1 MAENPYKRKE
11 FKPGGALNES
21 TGLFGAGSGNREG
34 AKSKFKQAIEDR
46 KNKRSNKKAQKAR
59 DSKLKDEVKATRK
72 SLKNTFREGGATR
85 GQARNLAK
93 QEAYK
98 STMRA
103 KATARKVRLKQSNLT
118 KEANAAARKN
128 NKAQQRK
135 NSETAG
141 GQLPYKR
148 YVNMADGKPKIDVT
162 LPKQGMEKG
171 MKGYGV
177 PTSKRPSS
185 QTKSAFS
192 NSRTLISKDKKYQ
205 DAARAN
211 AKAIMAAKK
220 NKEKTYKYINPRTG
234 RVTTGQ
240 TVRTKKG

>member
-1 MAENPYKRKE
+1 MAENPYKRKK

-46 KNKRSNKKAQKAR
+46 KNKRSNKKVQKAR

-72 SLKNTFREGGATR
+72 SLKKTFREGGATR

-103 KATARKVRLKQSNLT
+103 KATARKARLKQSNLT

-128 NKAQQRK
+128 NNAQQRK

-141 GQLPYKR
+141 RQLPYKR
-148 YVNMADGKPKIDVT
+148 YTKMADGKPKIDST
-162 LPKQGMEKG
+162 LPK
-171 MKGYGV
+171 
-177 PTSKRPSS
+177 PSS

-192 NSRTLISKDKKYQ
+192 NSRTLTSKDKKYQ
-205 DAARAN
+205 DATRAN
-211 AKAIMAAKK
+211 AKAKMAAQK

>member
-1 MAENPYKRKE
+1 MAENPYKRKK

-72 SLKNTFREGGATR
+72 SLKKTFREGGATR
-85 GQARNLAK
+85 RQARGLAK

-103 KATARKVRLKQSNLT
+103 KAAARKARLKQSNLT

-135 NSETAG
+135 NAETVG

-148 YVNMADGKPKIDVT
+148 YTKMADGKLKIDST
-162 LPKQGMEKG
+162 LPKQRMEKG
-171 MKGYGV
+171 MKGYGT

-192 NSRTLISKDKKYQ
+192 NSRTLTSKDKKYQ
-205 DAARAN
+205 DAVRAN
-211 AKAIMAAKK
+211 AKAKMAAQK

-234 RVTTGQ
+234 QVTTGQ
-240 TVRTKKG
+240 TVRTNKG

>member
-1 MAENPYKRKE
+1 MAENPYKRKK

-46 KNKRSNKKAQKAR
+46 KNRRSNKKVQKAR
-59 DSKLKDEVKATRK
+59 DSKLQDEVKSTRK
-72 SLKNTFREGGATR
+72 SLKKTFREGGATR
-85 GQARNLAK
+85 RQARGLAK

-103 KATARKVRLKQSNLT
+103 KATARKARLKQSNLT

-128 NKAQQRK
+128 NNAQQRK

-141 GQLPYKR
+141 RQLPYKK
-148 YVNMADGKPKIDVT
+148 YVNMPGGKYYSKKEFP
-162 LPKQGMEKG
+162 QQRMETG
-171 MKGYGV
+171 MKGYGT

-192 NSRTLISKDKKYQ
+192 NSRTLTSKDKKYQ
-205 DAARAN
+205 DATRAN
-211 AKAIMAAKK
+211 AKAKMAAQK

>member
-1 MAENPYKRKE
+1 MAENPYKRKK

-21 TGLFGAGSGNREG
+21 TGLVGAGSGNREG

-46 KNKRSNKKAQKAR
+46 KNRRSNKKVQKAR
-59 DSKLKDEVKATRK
+59 DSKLKGEVKATRK
-72 SLKNTFREGGATR
+72 SLKKTFREGGATR

-103 KATARKVRLKQSNLT
+103 KATARKARLKQSNLT

-128 NKAQQRK
+128 NNAQQRK

-141 GQLPYKR
+141 RQLPYKK
-148 YVNMADGKPKIDVT
+148 YVNMPGGKYYSKKEF
-162 LPKQGMEKG
+162 PKQRMEKG
-171 MKGYGV
+171 MKGYGT

-192 NSRTLISKDKKYQ
+192 NSRTLTSKDKKYQ

-211 AKAIMAAKK
+211 AKAKMAARK

-234 RVTTGQ
+234 KVTTGQ

>member
-1 MAENPYKRKE
+1 MAENPYKRKK

-34 AKSKFKQAIEDR
+34 AKSKFRQAIEDR

-72 SLKNTFREGGATR
+72 SLKKTFREGGATR
-85 GQARNLAK
+85 RQARNLAK

-103 KATARKVRLKQSNLT
+103 KATARKARLKQSNLT

-128 NKAQQRK
+128 KNAQDRK

-141 GQLPYKR
+141 RQLPYKK
-148 YVNMADGKPKIDVT
+148 YKNMAGGKYYSKKEFP
-162 LPKQGMEKG
+162 QQRMES
-171 MKGYGV
+171 KGYGT

-192 NSRTLISKDKKYQ
+192 NSKTLTSKDKKYQ

-211 AKAIMAAKK
+211 AKAKMAARK

-234 RVTTGQ
+234 KVTTGE